1 MAAGNLTLLA
11 FAAATPYWPAPS
23 RAQAVQQSTDI
34 SCLPGKQQ
42 QTRRTLL
49 PAFPAIDHWVD
60 SWDRRTD
67 TVPLHRPCRILC
79 DQCQ

>member
-11 FAAATPYWPAPS
+11 FAAATPSYW
-23 RAQAVQQSTDI
+23 AQAVQQSTDI

-49 PAFPAIDHWVD
+49 PAITHMRGSAIRCVR
-60 SWDRRTD
+60 S
-67 TVPLHRPCRILC
+67 
-79 DQCQ
+79 QC

>member
-11 FAAATPYWPAPS
+11 FAAATPGYW
-23 RAQAVQQSTDI
+23 AQAVQQSTDI